1 MKKKNTGLVIVLV
14 ILLLGLVGYIC
25 YDKFVVSN
33 EDDSALKEMTS
44 KYENAQNKIKEM
56 ESKLTSSTS
65 KNYIVNNEEG
75 TKEDIHVYAIG
86 YQGMAYTY
94 NGEFYFAY
102 GYNDYESIFDGDV
115 TKGTKLNIK
124 ESDINR
130 VFIAKNYT
138 ASEPAVNV
146 YFIYKNGSVERM
158 NKGKVEVLKDYKVDD
173 LRVKCNKR
181 GDIGNCEV
189 YSYDLTL
196 QDGTTKT
203 VEEK

>member
-1 MKKKNTGLVIVLV
+1 
-14 ILLLGLVGYIC
+14 
-25 YDKFVVSN
+25 
-33 EDDSALKEMTS
+33 
-44 KYENAQNKIKEM
+44 M